1 MEPRARLDLRF
12 ESWGVLGR
20 FRPRTMKKKN
30 RRNFTADFKARVAL
44 EAARGVKTINEIAA
58 EHDLHPVQVG
68 QWKKELLE
76 RAAAVFERGGADKKD
91 EEAAERERARLE
103 RKIGQLTMEVEW
115 LAKKSKELGL

>member
-1 MEPRARLDLRF
+1 
-12 ESWGVLGR
+12 
-20 FRPRTMKKKN
+20 MKKKN

-103 RKIGQLTMEVEW
+103 RKVGQLTMEVEW

>member
-1 MEPRARLDLRF
+1 
-12 ESWGVLGR
+12 
-20 FRPRTMKKKN
+20 MKKKN

-91 EEAAERERARLE
+91 EER
-103 RKIGQLTMEVEW
+103 W
-115 LAKKSKELGL
+115 PAKRSQ